1 MLTKEVLQSII
12 SSGEGHTSEF
22 KVNLPA
28 NLKGVAEEVCAFA
41 NASGGVVLIGVD
53 DKNKILGVTIDN
65 SKRSSLQN
73 ILGEI
78 SPKLQYEFYFV
89 DVDGKNIGVIDV
101 PSGTNKPYVLSG
113 SIYLRQGAN
122 SQKLTSAEEIR
133 SFYQQS
139 DKIYFDEAPCTEA
152 DIEKDIPVSHIDDF
166 KGRANLNPAIPELQV
181 LQNLKLI
188 TRDGYL
194 KNGAA
199 LFLAEA
205 PERFFEKA
213 VIRCV
218 QFDGTD
224 KRYISDDKM
233 MTGTL
238 LQQYFKSMDWLKS
251 KLNVRY
257 DIEGAGSGP
266 RIELWEIPETVFK
279 EAIINSLAHRDY
291 YDKGGRTTIEL
302 FDDRVEIANPGGLVT
317 AIPRSEFGKRSLAR
331 NPLIFGLFEKIRMV
345 EHIGSG
351 ITRMR
356 DLMLDEGLTPPEF
369 SMDGMFTVTLRRP
382 FDFDIW
388 VDLWAN
394 HLSEKRIV
402 IIKAMHLNPA
412 IRKSELAKHTGLS
425 ATAVDNNIDAL
436 KEAGLVEREGTKGG
450 NWILHYI
457 KPKVG
462 E

>member
-1 MLTKEVLQSII
+1 MLTKDEIKEIVL
-12 SSGEGHTSEF
+12 SGEGHTLEF
-22 KVNLPA
+22 KVSLPA
-28 NLKGVAEEVCAFA
+28 NLKGVAEEVCAFS
-41 NASGGVVLIGVD
+41 NASGGYVLVGVN
-53 DKNKILGVTIDN
+53 DKNAITGVTIDN
-65 SKRSSLQN
+65 AKRSSLQN

-78 SPKLQYEFYFV
+78 SPKLHYEFYIV
-89 DVDGKNIGVIDV
+89 DVDGKSVAVIDV
-101 PSGTNKPYVLSG
+101 PSGSNKPYVLSG
-113 SIYLRQGAN
+113 SIYLRQGPN

-139 DKIYFDEAPCTEA
+139 DRIYFDEAPCTEA
-152 DIEKDIPVSHIDDF
+152 DIQKDIPAAHVDDF
-166 KGRANLNPAIPELQV
+166 KGRANLNPAIPEIQV
-181 LQNLKLI
+181 FQNLKLI
-188 TRDGYL
+188 TPDGYL

-199 LFLAEA
+199 LFFAAE

-213 VIRCV
+213 VMRCV

-238 LQQYFKSMDWLKS
+238 LQQYLKSMDWLKG
-251 KLNVRY
+251 KLNIRY

-291 YDKGGRTTIEL
+291 YDKGGRITIEL
-302 FDDRVEIANPGGLVT
+302 FDDRVEIANPGGLVS

-356 DLMLDEGLTPPEF
+356 DLMHDEGLTPPEF

-382 FDFDIW
+382 FDFDKW
-388 VDLWAN
+388 VDMWVN
-394 HLSEKRIV
+394 HLSEKRIA
-402 IIKAMHLNPA
+402 IIKAMHQNPA
-412 IRKSELAKHTGLS
+412 IRKSALEKLIGLS

-436 KEAGLVEREGTKGG
+436 KDAGLVEREGTKGG